1 MTPEAKRRKN
11 QKKKLKQ
18 KQKKAAAAA
27 AAVAVAATTTIV
39 VNTTVTDVSTTT
51 AGTDSATTE
60 NNTLDLTSSTVSD
73 ETNVNTRSN
82 TPLNKGSTI
91 QEEKEEITI
100 PEEKEEDKTN
110 FIKESEISV
119 EVVEQTSSEVGSHQ
133 APFEKDVQ
141 EQELEF
147 HNDVNETL
155 NQADDAQSLNEYNE
169 EGVERIDL
177 SEGVIDAD
185 DSESELMQ
193 QGNGL
198 NETMDK
204 IGEKQNELS
213 MEQFGDKIVGHE
225 TFIDNEHTQNK
236 VQFTNSS
243 TTDAKENVPLPT
255 HTVIQ
260 IEDKTSQEVEEQQM
274 QNHEQLH
281 QSTVV
286 RLNKENVEFPTIINS
301 EGLGTD
307 SNISKNDKMDFPH
320 KESATT
326 QPESFSENHL
336 TTQEFINDDLF
347 ESSPR
352 DELMPWEQHEE
363 LYQNKDKQYHH
374 NIADERNENE
384 PELVGDV
391 SELFTTDNN
400 EEFLPWIEN
409 KASKKTE
416 INDSVIEHDVDTV
429 SALVPSTSHNE
440 NKNSQV
446 NIDIKQVD
454 NTSDLFDKDIDQTDE
469 IWLKETNNNVPSSPL
484 TSVTHTVEPTDA
496 STTKINLEPSRSVVN
511 DSFKKFSFL
520 KDDDDLLDDDDDSF
534 LESEDELVTQNV
546 NRSDSFISSE
556 GITFDNTSRNNSK
569 KQFHTTSRYTPTN
582 SDMMV
587 SDQNT
592 LSNQGGT
599 VGIVLP
605 QQINNIS
612 RPASNIQPSQGST
625 IQLSSQG
632 LTRPSL
638 NSQNTQQVI
647 EKLAVEKKKSD
658 AYDFPMDLIADKVK
672 PVHAKPVGIPSP
684 KLNNTSFLPMKSSRN
699 VSVSIRSTSGYQSLD
714 AVSNISMPVN
724 PYASVIKKE
733 AAAKQ
738 PVPLTGPVGVVPP
751 SLNLPV
757 SPTSPINS
765 NNMISFMSSPPLQGN
780 ARNFSNNSSISSAQL
795 NARSNIYAPQTEI
808 NAAPPKRASQS
819 SQYAPRSSNTLQ
831 SAQALPSQYN
841 FPPSNGNPRKS
852 MTISPVN
859 TKLNYTSS
867 TSKGNHARKNSSLY
881 SPNSNE
887 NSSRYAPTVHPQYQ
901 QQLETIQSNFIPHPF
916 PATSIP
922 PKPNTMKQ
930 TVSQINP
937 LGIIQQYP
945 PHPINDN
952 ENISQRLDATSQLD
966 SFSNHQVSGTG
977 LSQSVSGGSYNNK
990 KSEYHSNKMILEI
1003 DNNALLSRQFPLFQF
1018 NSSSKLVY
1026 GIPVSMGSYATTTS
1040 VVNSL
1045 EVVSL
1050 DSIIKSDPILKSF
1063 PGPLTQKSK
1072 QKDIEK
1078 WLSTIIEETN
1088 LDTNSDEYLIWK
1100 ILQIKLSLNCSI
1112 NDISEVIYNTYE
1124 LQTYLSQP
1132 FNLNIS
1138 QPNAYKLDNIGQMRI
1153 LASLQVGDYNTALRD
1168 ALGHKDHTMALLIGS
1183 LISKD
1188 KLVDA
1193 VDSYFVEEGNNPTC
1207 INLLSLI
1214 FHAFMG
1220 NSKVV
1225 IKKFYSDNEKA
1236 TWIVDNWRTVVAAVL
1251 KHCSNYDSDNKIPP
1265 VIIEF
1270 FVELAIFLY
1279 HKGLKLVASLL
1290 FMIVDVP
1297 LSMIPVLKD
1306 SDVTFDYIG
1315 NPTSVQSIVWSELY
1329 QYYCVVQNSKSSDY
1343 DELLPQ
1349 KIYHGMYLQEQG
1361 LSNLATKYSDYVA
1374 SRLKQLNKKDVTSLN
1389 LSSRLGELQSRL
1401 IGSNSGWL
1409 LKPKLSSVWG
1419 QLDKSFNKYIGGD
1432 EDASPT
1438 PSDTFGKY
1446 VVGNEEIIKSSPNNI
1461 INNYVGG
1468 NIETSPAVMGI
1479 GKTTNRPVMYSPKKY
1494 SFVKKPIEKSLYVP
1508 KSQTLSTSNI
1518 LEEIQPSPV
1527 KTTMYSLRTNNSVP
1541 VNISS
1546 HFNHVEP
1553 AKQNDKEISDA
1564 MVSEKRNE
1572 SLEEP
1577 SILTLQPK
1585 ETDIVEPVIKDV
1597 STELQS
1603 IPLPV
1608 DNSDAS
1614 LLAHSNI
1621 EEVSTNQDN
1630 IPSHRINE
1638 VCKQGVNID
1647 DSQQLKN
1654 NSVELSIGDNKMP
1667 LPVLSE
1673 SVSSITDDKI
1683 LSSNAIHN
1691 DLSHSIENEIASVT
1705 EDRKEML
1712 STFTTRA
1719 VSYVA
1724 ENSISPSPGAQMAT
1738 SIPVGNNFIPPFSP
1752 QGLTSIPLVQPLTVE
1767 TKNES
1772 DRQKPVFN
1780 STKYNSFAVSGMDA
1794 DNLDSFE
1801 PRIRPSSSAAQ
1812 GVPSVKISEE
1822 ANVQYNDEVEDDSD
1836 EDEDKETIAT
1846 KKDTETKKKVE
1857 KNNSGSQK
1865 AGWFSWLKKDPNEKK
1880 VVKAKLGYQNN
1891 FYYDEKLKRWVN
1903 KNATEE
1909 EKKKMQEAAAPPPP
1923 PIVKRKDTVVKTTP
1937 RPSFSHPNT
1946 NSLSSAP
1953 SGPPPGMVL
1962 PVNPLSGKP
1971 MNQASNNISASTS
1984 TESSATPKLP
1994 PSISS
1999 SQPVNLAGKASN
2011 GLDDILNISAATT
2024 ASRRKKKPGRGYVNV
2039 MENR

>member
-11 QKKKLKQ
+11 QKKKLRQ

-27 AAVAVAATTTIV
+27 AAVAATTTTV

-51 AGTDSATTE
+51 AGTDLATTE
-60 NNTLDLTSSTVSD
+60 NNTLDVTNSTVSD

-82 TPLNKGSTI
+82 TSLHRGSTI
-91 QEEKEEITI
+91 QEEKEE
-100 PEEKEEDKTN
+100 DKTD

-119 EVVEQTSSEVGSHQ
+119 EVVEQASSEVGSHQ
-133 APFEKDVQ
+133 TPFEKDVQ

-147 HNDVNETL
+147 HNDVNETS
-155 NQADDAQSLNEYNE
+155 NQADDAQSLNEYNKE
-169 EGVERIDL
+169 IVERIDL
-177 SEGVIDAD
+177 SKWVIDAD

-213 MEQFGDKIVGHE
+213 MEKFGDKIVGHE
-225 TFIDNEHTQNK
+225 TFIDNEHIQNK
-236 VQFTNSS
+236 VQLTNSS
-243 TTDAKENVPLPT
+243 TTDAEENAPLPT

-260 IEDKTSQEVEEQQM
+260 IEDKTSQEVEEQQI

-286 RLNKENVEFPTIINS
+286 RLNKGNVEFPTIINS
-301 EGLGTD
+301 ESLGTD
-307 SNISKNDKMDFPH
+307 SDINKNDKMDFPY

-326 QPESFSENHL
+326 QPESFSENHH
-336 TTQEFINDDLF
+336 TIQEFINDDLF

-352 DELMPWEQHEE
+352 DELMPWEQQEE
-363 LYQNKDKQYHH
+363 LCQNKDKQYLHD
-374 NIADERNENE
+374 IADEHNENE

-391 SELFTTDNN
+391 GELFTSENN

-416 INDSVIEHDVDTV
+416 INDSVIEHDVDSV
-429 SALVPSTSHNE
+429 NVLVPSTSHSE

-446 NIDIKQVD
+446 DINIKQVD

-484 TSVTHTVEPTDA
+484 TSVTHIVEPTNA
-496 STTKINLEPSRSVVN
+496 STTKINLESSQSVVN

-520 KDDDDLLDDDDDSF
+520 KDDDDLLDDDDDDSF
-534 LESEDELVTQNV
+534 LESEDELVTQKV
-546 NRSDSFISSE
+546 NRSDSVISSE
-556 GITFDNTSRNNSK
+556 GITFDNTSQNNSK

-587 SDQNT
+587 SGQNT
-592 LSNQGGT
+592 FSNQSGT
-599 VGIVLP
+599 VGIVFP

-625 IQLSSQG
+625 IQLPSQN

-638 NSQNTQQVI
+638 NSQNAQQVI

-658 AYDFPMDLIADKVK
+658 AYDFPMDLIANKVK

-699 VSVSIRSTSGYQSLD
+699 ASVSIRSTSGYQSLD

-751 SLNLPV
+751 SLNLPI

-765 NNMISFMSSPPLQGN
+765 NNMISSMSSPPLQGN
-780 ARNFSNNSSISSAQL
+780 TRNFSNNSSISSAHL
-795 NARSNIYAPQTEI
+795 NARSSIYAPQTKI
-808 NAAPPKRASQS
+808 NAAPSKKASQS
-819 SQYAPRSSNTLQ
+819 LQYAPRSSNTLQ

-841 FPPSNGNPRKS
+841 FPPSNGDPRKS

-867 TSKGNHARKNSSLY
+867 TSRGNHARKNSSLY

-901 QQLETIQSNFIPHPF
+901 QQLETIQSNSTPQPF
-916 PATSIP
+916 PATTIS

-930 TVSQINP
+930 PVAQINP

-952 ENISQRLDATSQLD
+952 ENISQRLDVTSQLD
-966 SFSNHQVSGTG
+966 SFSNHQVSGMG

-990 KSEYHSNKMILEI
+990 KPEYHSNKMISEI

-1018 NSSSKLVY
+1018 NSSSRLVY

-1045 EVVSL
+1045 EIVSL
-1050 DSIIKSDPILKSF
+1050 DFIIKSDPILKSF

-1072 QKDIEK
+1072 RKDIEK

-1100 ILQIKLSLNCSI
+1100 ILQIKLSLNGSI

-1138 QPNAYKLDNIGQMRI
+1138 QPNAYKLDNIGQMRV

-1207 INLLSLI
+1207 VNLLSLI

-1220 NSKVV
+1220 NSKIV

-1251 KHCSNYDSDNKIPP
+1251 KHCSNYDSDNKSPP
-1265 VIIEF
+1265 VITEF

-1329 QYYCVVQNSKSSDY
+1329 QYYCVMQNSKSSNY

-1349 KIYHGMYLQEQG
+1349 KIYHGMCLQEQG

-1389 LSSRLGELQSRL
+1389 LSSRLEELQSRL

-1446 VVGNEEIIKSSPNNI
+1446 IVGNEEIIKSSPNNI

-1494 SFVKKPIEKSLYVP
+1494 NFVKKPIEKSPYVP

-1527 KTTMYSLRTNNSVP
+1527 KTTMYSLHTNNSVP
-1541 VNISS
+1541 VNISN
-1546 HFNHVEP
+1546 HFNLVEP

-1564 MVSEKRNE
+1564 IVSEKRNE
-1572 SLEEP
+1572 FLEEP

-1585 ETDIVEPVIKDV
+1585 ETDIVEPAIKDV
-1597 STELQS
+1597 PTELQS

-1608 DNSDAS
+1608 DDSDAS
-1614 LLAHSNI
+1614 LLAHSDI

-1630 IPSHRINE
+1630 IPFHRINE

-1654 NSVELSIGDNKMP
+1654 NSVELSIEDNKTP
-1667 LPVLSE
+1667 LPALSE
-1673 SVSSITDDKI
+1673 SVPSITDDKI

-1719 VSYVA
+1719 VSYAA

-1738 SIPVGNNFIPPFSP
+1738 SILVGNNFIPPSLP
-1752 QGLTSIPLVQPLTVE
+1752 QGLPSIPLVQSLTVE

-1772 DRQKPVFN
+1772 DRQKSVFN
-1780 STKYNSFAVSGMDA
+1780 STKCNSFAVSGVDA

-1801 PRIRPSSSAAQ
+1801 PRIRPLSSAAQ
-1812 GVPSVKISEE
+1812 GVPLVKISEE

-1880 VVKAKLGYQNN
+1880 VVKAKLGHQNN

-1923 PIVKRKDTVVKTTP
+1923 PIVKRKDTAVKTTP

-1953 SGPPPGMVL
+1953 SGPPPGVIL
-1962 PVNPLSGKP
+1962 PVNPLSSKL

-1984 TESSATPKLP
+1984 TESSTTPKLP

-1999 SQPVNLAGKASN
+1999 SQPVNLAGKVSN
-2011 GLDDILNISAATT
+2011 GLDDILNISAVTT